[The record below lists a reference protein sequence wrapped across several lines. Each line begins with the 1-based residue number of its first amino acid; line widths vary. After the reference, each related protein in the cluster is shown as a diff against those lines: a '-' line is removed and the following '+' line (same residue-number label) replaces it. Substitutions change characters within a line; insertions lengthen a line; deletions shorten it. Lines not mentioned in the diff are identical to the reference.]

1 MVVLQNCMAL
11 LNVGPHLYNETC
23 PASSRVGN
31 QVTSIKVENDTYMQ
45 EDEDPISTTL
55 PVIKMEHEVSCMSV
69 FLISICLSIHI
80 KQLHCGE
87 WILKVSYKVSYDV
100 CISLRTVKY
109 RFHFVVS
116 CVRHMKLNVE

>member
-11 LNVGPHLYNETC
+11 LKVGPHLYNEKR

-31 QVTSIKVENDTYMQ
+31 QITSIKVENDTYMQ

-69 FLISICLSIHI
+69 FLISTYLSIHI
-80 KQLHCGE
+80 K
-87 WILKVSYKVSYDV
+87 
-100 CISLRTVKY
+100 
-109 RFHFVVS
+109 
-116 CVRHMKLNVE
+116 